1 MEGVL
6 RIMTKTYN
14 TKIQLRYDSY
24 KNWNT
29 VNPTLLQ
36 GEVAIVNV
44 PASTNAVANEPAVLM
59 KVGPGAF
66 NDLPWFSAL
75 AADVLAACKSEG
87 TLKTFVNNV
96 IDEAGIAT
104 DEALK
109 ALTGRVDGLEAKVGK
124 DTVANQI
131 KAAIDK
137 LNLANSYETKG
148 AAAQALVDAK
158 AYADEK
164 DAPISAKADANEA
177 AIAKLNGTA
186 ETKGSV
192 AKAVADAKKEMQTVV
207 DGVDGKVTALDGR
220 VTTAEGKIDTL
231 EKAVGAG
238 GSVETQI
245 TNKIETLDK
254 ADTAVEKQFVSAVS
268 EVDGIISVKR
278 RALVA
283 EDVPELA
290 QAKIT
295 GLEAALAGKQE
306 TLVFET
312 AYNAENN
319 KAATMTD
326 VKNAVKVLSGAMHFV
341 GKKES
346 LPGEGQLGEYKAGD
360 VILVGTKEYV
370 FDGAAFV
377 ELGDEGIYAIKGQIV
392 DADIAADAAI
402 AQSKI
407 AGLVDALAAK
417 AEKTAVDAIDTR
429 LQTAEGKIQ
438 TNVTDIAGLKTRATD
453 IESAASTLKG
463 RVDTIEGDYLKAA
476 DKTALTKAI
485 SLKADQTA
493 LDTAN
498 GRITANE
505 QAIAKN
511 TTEIAK
517 KANTADLAAV
527 ATSGKFVD
535 LVLEEGDEVVFACG
549 GAS

>member
-1 MEGVL
+1 MA
-6 RIMTKTYN
+6 TFN
-14 TKIQLRYDSY
+14 TRIQLKYDTHENWT
-24 KNWNT
+24 KN
-29 VNPTLLQ
+29 NPTLLQ

-44 PASTNAVANEPAVLM
+44 PASTSAVINEPAVLM

-66 NDLPWFSAL
+66 NELPWFSAL
-75 AADVLAACKSEG
+75 AADVIDACKSQDK
-87 TLKTFVNNV
+87 LKTFVNNV
-96 IDEAGIAT
+96 IADAGIAT

-109 ALTGRVDGLEAKVGK
+109 ALGGRVDALETKVGD

-137 LNLANSYETKG
+137 LNLANTYETKG

-158 AYADEK
+158 AYTDEK
-164 DAPISAKADANEA
+164 TTPISTKVDANEA

-186 ETKGSV
+186 ETEGSV
-192 AKAVADAKKEMQTVV
+192 AKAVADAKKEMQTAV
-207 DGVDGKVTALDGR
+207 DGVDGKVTALGGR

-231 EKAVGAG
+231 EKAIGAG
-238 GSVETQI
+238 GSVESQI
-245 TNKIETLDK
+245 TKKIETLDK

-268 EVDGIISVKR
+268 EVDGIISVER
-278 RALVA
+278 RTLIA
-283 EDVPELA
+283 EDIPELA
-290 QAKIT
+290 QDKIT
-295 GLEAALAGKQE
+295 GLTAALAGKQDN
-306 TLVFET
+306 LVFET

-326 VKNAVKVLSGAMHFV
+326 VKNAVKDLSGAMHFV
-341 GKKES
+341 GKKDS

-392 DADIAADAAI
+392 DADIADGAAI

-417 AEKTAVDAIDTR
+417 AEKTAVEAIDAR
-429 LQTAEGKIQ
+429 LQTAEGKVQ
-438 TNVTDIAGLKTRATD
+438 TNTNDIAGLKTRATD
-453 IESAASTLKG
+453 IESAATTLKG
-463 RVDTIEGDYLKAA
+463 RVDTIEGDYLKTA
-476 DKTALTKAI
+476 DKTALTEAI
-485 SLKADQTA
+485 NLKADQTA

-498 GRITANE
+498 GKITANE

-517 KANTADLAAV
+517 KANTADLATV
-527 ATSGKFVD
+527 ATSGKFDD
-535 LVLEEGDEVVFACG
+535 LTQTATIIFNCG
-549 GAS
+549 SSSTVI